1 MSTNFHLNFN
11 GWALIA
17 VKVMRIFS
25 DLYHGKVMHSM
36 ILALKFLKIIKHDI
50 YDIISHIKPCQY
62 SSMTICDH

>member
-25 DLYHGKVMHSM
+25 DLYHGTYKGY
-36 ILALKFLKIIKHDI
+36 ALNDIGFKGLKN
-50 YDIISHIKPCQY
+50 YQAQY
-62 SSMTICDH
+62 L